1 MHESPLFSS
10 SEAVLAAPAQRRIAA
25 FCAAGLAA
33 SDEEAS
39 PPLAAPHGYTPA
51 PEQLVCF
58 EFSMI
63 FDVRC
68 CGIRFSRM
76 SSLFASLIST
86 VSPDRLSKA

>member
-1 MHESPLFSS
+1 MHESPPFSS
-10 SEAVLAAPAQRRIAA
+10 SETVLAAPAQRRNAA
-25 FCAAGLAA
+25 FYAAGLAA
-33 SDEEAS
+33 SDEEAY

-51 PEQLVCF
+51 PEQLICF

-68 CGIRFSRM
+68 CGTRFSRLA
-76 SSLFASLIST
+76 SQFASLIST